1 MTDHMCST
9 SSRSSAE
16 TWESG
21 SGGVG
26 HVEAFLGERYV
37 SFGGTPRYIVLL
49 VDLSAFGFMCIFC
62 IVHSYNSLP

>member
-37 SFGGTPRYIVLL
+37 QLNSITYGLHLGYYRLEILQGT
-49 VDLSAFGFMCIFC
+49 
-62 IVHSYNSLP
+62 SYC